1 MLSDLWTC
9 WSDWSPCSVSCG
21 VGMRSRTRT
30 CLSIIDDHKSNC
42 RETSVEY
49 EKCEKPSCDCKFTS
63 FRLCYNCNEF
73 FFMVAFN
80 GWSSWSGWSLC
91 NSNGERNRSRK
102 CLRETPDSSEC
113 QGNEREVRSC
123 KSFPSNGESR
133 LHIMKNRMS

>member
-1 MLSDLWTC
+1 MIIRVIVEKHQLNMKNVKNLHAT
-9 WSDWSPCSVSCG
+9 VSLP
-21 VGMRSRTRT
+21 VFDYVTIVMS
-30 CLSIIDDHKSNC
+30 
-42 RETSVEY
+42 
-49 EKCEKPSCDCKFTS
+49 
-63 FRLCYNCNEF
+63 F